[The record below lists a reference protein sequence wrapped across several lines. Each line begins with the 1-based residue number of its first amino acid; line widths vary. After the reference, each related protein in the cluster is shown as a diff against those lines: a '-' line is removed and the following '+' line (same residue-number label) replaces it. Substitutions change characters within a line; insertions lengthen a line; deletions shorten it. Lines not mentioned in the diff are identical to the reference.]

1 LPSIVSILV
10 DSIVELVNTY
20 RAYKKDQDKVMNDDM
35 RQVKWFLLGSSI
47 VMNSAVFL
55 VFIPFFVSNVVPML
69 IAYVWVLVPLLIALV
84 LTYAIFI
91 TSVVNAIRQCKD
103 CSCIYCGK
111 FFATHCIVG
120 LQVFGCLIVSMAYN
134 YSQYSFFGAD
144 YSSVIWYEYQSR
156 DTAAWFNSLTN
167 STELDIQNVL
177 APF

>member
-1 LPSIVSILV
+1 
-10 DSIVELVNTY
+10 VNTY

-55 VFIPFFVSNVVPML
+55 AFIPFFVSNVVPML
-69 IAYVWVLVPLLIALV
+69 IAYVWVLLPLLGVLV

-91 TSVVNAIRQCKD
+91 TSVVNAIRQCQD

-111 FFATHCIVG
+111 FFGTHCIVG

-156 DTAAWFNSLTN
+156 DTATWFNSLTN